1 MSKIS
6 IYYKLKSGMSRVLF
20 MICFISVFI
29 VPINQISAETFNKQI
44 NYQGKLTNSSGV
56 AVSTADYNLEFKI
69 YTALG
74 VLVWT
79 ETRSGGNKV
88 TVTSGLFSVM
98 LGEVTP
104 ISSIDWD
111 QPLYL
116 GINVGGTGVVP
127 IWDGEMTPRKVLGS
141 VPSAFES
148 DKLDNLDSTQFLR
161 SDATSTLAVSS
172 SDTAFIINQTGAGK
186 LVDFQVSGSSIFSVN
201 NAGLASTTDLRV
213 SRNATVD
220 GLLSVTGSGTSSIFD
235 KLSIGGGLT
244 VTGVSTFF
252 NELTAPIFTATS
264 TSLASTFPYASSTA
278 LTVSGTGY
286 FPGSGIWNSSGN
298 VGIGTTSP
306 NQQLEITKNFGLA
319 STTYNGG
326 NPYGIIYKND
336 SPFIHN
342 FNYGNN
348 GTVTTLGYNTFI
360 GENAGNLTMGSS
372 ATVSTQS
379 SYNTA
384 VGYYSLFSNTT
395 GRNNTALGS
404 EALRYNTTGSYNTAQ
419 GDGSLLSNTTGSYNT
434 AIGLSAL
441 YTNTTGD
448 YNTANGANALA
459 YNTTGS
465 NNTALGLQAL
475 YRNTTGNYNTAIGR
489 DALRYNTLASSTIAV
504 GYYAGRGTA
513 DYSNKGGVYL
523 GYQSGYSAQTGSDY
537 NTLLGYNS
545 GYNITTGA
553 RNLMMGYEVG
563 TTTTLGSDNILIG
576 SVLARS
582 ATDSNFLNIGNAI
595 YGDLL
600 TGNVGIGTTTPYS
613 KLSVWGSGTGS
624 NILANFVNS
633 ASTSVL
639 SILENGKVGIG
650 TTTPYLTLGVMG
662 SAMFADNVRAS
673 TFTATSTSLAST
685 FPYASSTAL
694 TVSGTGY
701 FGTASTSNLI
711 VSNSLT
717 LPTGYTLSVANGG
730 TNLSSYAI
738 GDLIYASGA
747 TTLSRMADV
756 ATGNVLL
763 SGGVGSAPSWGKL
776 NLATAVSGVLSMEN
790 GGTGMTSF
798 SFSQGWLSSDG
809 INIISSTSPTVNYV
823 TATSTTKASTFPY
836 ASSTALTVSGTGYFG
851 TASTS
856 NLIVSLGADV
866 GTLTSIGLISGTDI
880 NISGGL
886 TTPSITLGGVTMTS
900 WPAGGVGG
908 GSFWATTTNSLIGYP
923 SLTGSYAIV
932 IGAGA
937 TSSDNI
943 KFEVL
948 GNTKLGGSLITT
960 GNVGIGTTSPYA
972 PLSVNG
978 QAVALYFTAT
988 STSLASTFPYASST
1002 ALTVSGT
1009 GYFGTASTSNL
1020 IVSNSLTLPTG
1031 YTLSVA
1037 NGGTNLSSYAIGDLI
1052 YASGATTLSRM
1063 ADVATGN
1070 VLLSGGVGSAPSWGK
1085 LNLATAVSGVLSMEN
1100 GGTGMTSFSFSQGW
1114 LSSDGINIISSTSP
1128 TVNYVTA
1135 TSTTKAST
1143 FPYASSTALTVS
1155 GTGYFGTASTSNL
1168 IVSLGADVGTLTSIG
1183 LISGTDINIS
1193 GGLTTPSI
1201 TLGGVTMTSWPAG
1214 GVGGGSFWATTTN
1227 SLIGYPS
1234 LTGSYAIV
1242 IGAGATSSDNIKF
1255 EVLGNTKLG
1264 GSLITTGNVGIG
1276 TTSPYAPLSVNGQ
1289 AVALY
1294 FTATSTSLASTF
1306 PYASSTALT
1315 VSGAAYL
1322 PGLGIWNSSGNVGI
1336 GTVSPS
1342 VALHISSSQDVP
1354 FRIETTGNG
1363 AVGFDLWRSGV
1374 RKGTFGIVKNAGQFV
1389 DGSVANDLVFRPDG
1403 GGNFIFANSAAT
1415 IQNMVILNTGNVGI
1429 GTTTPYSKL
1438 SVWGSG
1444 TGSNI
1449 LANFVNSASTSVLS
1463 IFENGNVG
1471 IGKTAP
1477 STALDVVGTASST
1490 GLQVNG
1496 SGSITEFLGV
1506 GTTSQ
1511 TDYGIKIATG
1521 STYPIYDDSGAHL
1534 TPVGTWTNAPSW
1546 SWYKNIQDV
1555 PNGYLDKIRE
1565 TPVYEWKYRDET
1577 IDGMNRYASDQTTH
1591 LSPFLDDYNRI
1602 FGLGISNGINLQ
1614 DWVGVTFVGLKELDL
1629 NIQTTFS
1636 KLSYLIPT
1644 GKMSTSTD
1652 YSLLS
1657 DSIKNGDINMGD
1669 VWILDRVNGQIKSLT
1684 SLDMSNFDITNVRTI
1699 KSSTDKW
1706 SLSEEGVLTVKEI
1719 KAEKLCLGQTCVTE
1733 SELKMLLQTANL
1745 SSLSSP
1751 SSVSSSGS
1759 GSTPSVI
1766 DSGEADSTTTPS
1778 VESTP
1783 LEELPVIGP
1792 VLDLTPSEE
1801 SPIVDPVLESTPLST
1816 EPVSEPIIIDSTPS
1830 VDPVVPPVEQPV
1842 SDLTPSI
1849 GE

>member
-1002 ALTVSGT
+1002 ALTVSG
-1009 GYFGTASTSNL
+1009 
-1020 IVSNSLTLPTG
+1020 
-1031 YTLSVA
+1031 
-1037 NGGTNLSSYAIGDLI
+1037 
-1052 YASGATTLSRM
+1052 
-1063 ADVATGN
+1063 
-1070 VLLSGGVGSAPSWGK
+1070 
-1085 LNLATAVSGVLSMEN
+1085 
-1100 GGTGMTSFSFSQGW
+1100 
-1114 LSSDGINIISSTSP
+1114 
-1128 TVNYVTA
+1128 
-1135 TSTTKAST
+1135 
-1143 FPYASSTALTVS
+1143 
-1155 GTGYFGTASTSNL
+1155 
-1168 IVSLGADVGTLTSIG
+1168 
-1183 LISGTDINIS
+1183 
-1193 GGLTTPSI
+1193 
-1201 TLGGVTMTSWPAG
+1201 
-1214 GVGGGSFWATTTN
+1214 
-1227 SLIGYPS
+1227 
-1234 LTGSYAIV
+1234 
-1242 IGAGATSSDNIKF
+1242 
-1255 EVLGNTKLG
+1255 
-1264 GSLITTGNVGIG
+1264 
-1276 TTSPYAPLSVNGQ
+1276 
-1289 AVALY
+1289 
-1294 FTATSTSLASTF
+1294 
-1306 PYASSTALT
+1306 
-1315 VSGAAYL
+1315 AAYL